1 MKLIAILKF
10 LKLGNTIEVFREK
23 SRKFKV
29 EILES

>member
-10 LKLGNTIEVFREK
+10 LKLENIIEVFRGK
-23 SRKFKV
+23 SRKNKV